1 MVARRIRIGDTEVS
15 VINITTAQ
23 PNNNT
28 SWSRTNAAS
37 PTSTTRTAP
46 DSSGTASEVDGDLG
60 AVFYQTYIN
69 TTQNPLVGLQQY
81 KITGYA
87 KSTAGGTWLLPVIY
101 DGGSVQFAQ
110 YIDLVGQVAGST
122 SNTGGGVVDAIS
134 VTDAGGGWTKIEMTG
149 HFPSNSAGTPSLNL
163 QWASANGVTAGSGG
177 AHNTYYFWGW
187 GA

>member
-1 MVARRIRIGDTEVS
+1 MVARRIRIGDTSVS

-23 PNNNT
+23 PNNFT
-28 SWSRTNAAS
+28 TWSRTTANS
-37 PTSTTRTAP
+37 PASTTQPAP
-46 DSSGTASEVDGDLG
+46 DSSNTASEVDGDSG
-60 AVFYQTYIN
+60 AVFYQVYIN

-87 KSTAGGTWLLPVIY
+87 KPILGATWLLPVIY

-110 YIDLVGQVAGST
+110 YVDLVNRVAGST
-122 SNTGGGVVDAIS
+122 VNTGSGVVDAIS
-134 VTDAGGGWTKIEMTG
+134 VTDAGSGWTKIEMTG

-163 QWASANGVTAGSGG
+163 QWASANGVTAGAAV
-177 AHNTYYFWGW
+177 AHNTYDFWGW